1 MIEPQDPQRAAFTVP
16 ADPAARKGPAPA
28 ARRRDPE
35 ARRREILSAAAEL
48 AAEHGPAALTHR
60 AIAARAGVPLGSTTQ
75 HFASI
80 DELREAA
87 LEQLAVE
94 IDESLAT
101 IEPFV
106 ADLTSDPTRAVTEVL
121 AFLED
126 RRTVLSDIA
135 LMTSGTTDPRLRALA
150 LRWNDKLIEMLTG
163 PIGYEGALAMSV
175 YLDGATIHAGLHDK
189 PLNREHLTRVFL
201 ALARLPALPELPGVP
216 DRPDLSERPDRP
228 DRSDESGKRRSTD
241 SRR

>member
-1 MIEPQDPQRAAFTVP
+1 MVESHAAQQGSLTTP
-16 ADPAARKGPAPA
+16 GAAATP
-28 ARRRDPE
+28 RRRDPE
-35 ARRREILSAAAEL
+35 ARRREILTAAAAL

-60 AIAARAGVPLGSTTQ
+60 AIATRAGVPLGSTTQ

-106 ADLTSDPTRAVTEVL
+106 ADLTSDPSRAVTEVL

-135 LMTSGTTDPRLRALA
+135 LMTSGTTDPNLRALA
-150 LRWNDKLIEMLTG
+150 LRWNDRLIEMLTG
-163 PIGYEGALAMSV
+163 PVGYEGALAISV
-175 YLDGATIHAGLHDK
+175 YLDGATIHAGLHDE

-201 ALARLPALPELPGVP
+201 ALARLPALP
-216 DRPDLSERPDRP
+216 
-228 DRSDESGKRRSTD
+228 DESGERRRTEI
-241 SRR
+241 SR